1 MSASEVDS
9 MARLYSKL
17 RGLMREFGDTQDDVA
32 RALLL
37 SRISVS
43 NRLRGT
49 AEWKLG
55 EMYALMDRYHVPHD
69 RLHEVFPKDGRN
81 EYMR

>member
-1 MSASEVDS
+1 
-9 MARLYSKL
+9 MARLYGKL
-17 RGLMREFGDTQDDVA
+17 RGLMREYGDTQDDVA

-43 NRLRGT
+43 NRLRG
-49 AEWKLG
+49 AADWKLG
-55 EMYALMDRYHVPHD
+55 EMYALMDRYHVPHN
-69 RLHEVFPKDGRN
+69 RLHEVFPKGGRN

>member
-1 MSASEVDS
+1 

-32 RALLL
+32 RVLLL

-49 AEWKLG
+49 AEWKIG

-69 RLHEVFPKDGRN
+69 RLHEVFPKGGRN

>member
-1 MSASEVDS
+1 
-9 MARLYSKL
+9 MARLYGKL
-17 RGLMREFGDTQDDVA
+17 RGLMHEFGDTQDDVA

-49 AEWKLG
+49 AEWRLS

-69 RLHEVFPKDGRN
+69 RLHEVFPKGGRN

>member
-1 MSASEVDS
+1 

-17 RGLMREFGDTQDDVA
+17 RGLMREFGDTQDDLA
-32 RALLL
+32 RVLLL
-37 SRISVS
+37 GRVSVS

-49 AEWKLG
+49 AEWKLC

-69 RLHEVFPKDGRN
+69 RLHEVFPMGGRN

>member
-1 MSASEVDS
+1 

-17 RGLMREFGDTQDDVA
+17 RGLMREYGDTQDDLA

-37 SRISVS
+37 SRASVT
-43 NRLRGT
+43 NRMRGA
-49 AEWKLG
+49 AEWRLD

-69 RLHEVFPKDGRN
+69 RLHEVFPMGGRT

>member
-1 MSASEVDS
+1 MS
-9 MARLYSKL
+9 RLYGKL
-17 RGLMREFGDTQDDVA
+17 RGLMREYGDTQDDVA

-37 SRISVS
+37 ARVSVS
-43 NRLRGT
+43 HRMCGKLD
-49 AEWKLG
+49 WKLG

>member
-1 MSASEVDS
+1 

-17 RGLMREFGDTQDDVA
+17 RGLMREFGDTQDDIA

-37 SRISVS
+37 SRASVT
-43 NRLRGT
+43 NKMRGA
-49 AEWKLG
+49 AEWRLD

-69 RLHEVFPKDGRN
+69 RLHEVFPKGGMN
-81 EYMR
+81 EYVR

>member
-1 MSASEVDS
+1 

-43 NRLRGT
+43 NRFRG
-49 AEWKLG
+49 AADWKLG
-55 EMYALMDRYHVPHD
+55 EMYALMDRYHVQHD

>member
-1 MSASEVDS
+1 

-43 NRLRGT
+43 NRLRGA
-49 AEWKLG
+49 AEWRLD
-55 EMYALMDRYHVPHD
+55 EMYALMDRYHVPND
-69 RLHEVFPKDGRN
+69 RLHEVFPKDGRT
-81 EYMR
+81 ELR

>member
-1 MSASEVDS
+1 

-69 RLHEVFPKDGRN
+69 RLHEVFPMGGRT

>member
-1 MSASEVDS
+1 

-43 NRLRGT
+43 NRLRST
-49 AEWKLG
+49 AEWRLD
-55 EMYALMDRYHVPHD
+55 EMYALMDRYLVPHD
-69 RLHEVFPKDGRN
+69 RLHEVFPMGGRN

>member
-1 MSASEVDS
+1 

-32 RALLL
+32 RALLH

-69 RLHEVFPKDGRN
+69 RLHEVFPKGGRN

>member
-1 MSASEVDS
+1 
-9 MARLYSKL
+9 MARLFSKL
-17 RGLMREFGDTQDDVA
+17 RGLMREFGDTQDDIA

-37 SRISVS
+37 SRASVT
-43 NRLRGT
+43 NRMRGA
-49 AEWKLG
+49 AEWRLD

-69 RLHEVFPKDGRN
+69 RLHEVFPMGGRN

>member
-1 MSASEVDS
+1 

-43 NRLRGT
+43 NRLRG
-49 AEWKLG
+49 AADWRLD

-69 RLHEVFPKDGRN
+69 RLHEVFPKGGSN
-81 EYMR
+81 EYVR